1 VDIGTLIDDNYRF
14 EFKKLVPQLS
24 PSFISWLE
32 KMVAPNVKQ
41 RFDNA
46 AVALEAL
53 KPIRVVGG
61 ATWQEIL
68 GYAIKPKMSA
78 PVVWLAV
85 FGIFAIMEAQTRDQ
99 TKNIQLQ
106 FNGEPGERFSIKVIF
121 GDVSVKEDFVI

>member
-1 VDIGTLIDDNYRF
+1 
-14 EFKKLVPQLS
+14 
-24 PSFISWLE
+24 
-32 KMVAPNVKQ
+32 MVAPNVKQ

-46 AVALEAL
+46 TVALEAL

-68 GYAIKPKMSA
+68 SYAIKPKMSA
-78 PVVWLAV
+78 PVVGLAV

>member
-1 VDIGTLIDDNYRF
+1 VYG
-14 EFKKLVPQLS
+14 KKES
-24 PSFISWLE
+24 E

-68 GYAIKPKMSA
+68 GYAIKPRTNA
-78 PVVWLAV
+78 PVVGLLISCTWRLKPQLHKQNLPTQV
-85 FGIFAIMEAQTRDQ
+85 
-99 TKNIQLQ
+99 TKPLIL
-106 FNGEPGERFSIKVIF
+106 G
-121 GDVSVKEDFVI
+121 